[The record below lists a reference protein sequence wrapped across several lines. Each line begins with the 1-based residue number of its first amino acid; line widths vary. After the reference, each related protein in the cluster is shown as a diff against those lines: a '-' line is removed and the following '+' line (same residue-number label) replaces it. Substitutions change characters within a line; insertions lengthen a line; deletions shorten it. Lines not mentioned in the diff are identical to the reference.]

1 MFDILWSFEAL
12 MFLGCLPWYL
22 VAWGVWM
29 SLKNVQSLPSISL
42 DREKSYPRL
51 SVIIAARNEA
61 GTIENA
67 LKSVLA
73 QNYPNL
79 EIILV
84 NDRSNDGTDKILQ
97 KLAEK
102 DPRVLIHHVEE
113 LPLGWLGKVNAMQ
126 QGFGRSTGV
135 WLLFTDA
142 DVHFQE
148 ESLERIIDVA
158 ERSSIDYLCVV
169 PEVQA
174 RQRLLKALYTVSLS
188 GFFLAT
194 RIWEVKNQ
202 NSFVGVGACGLV
214 RRSLLSQSPG
224 LPWLKMEVVDD
235 LALAQLAWQVEG
247 KLDVYWGRECLG
259 VEWYPS
265 MGDLIRGLEK
275 NLFAG
280 AQYQYWRALLGI
292 IGILFVA
299 VAPWLSIFSGN
310 WLLSLTAVG
319 AFSGYWLAW
328 ISGDKAQGVG
338 WLERLISPLLL
349 FVIAWALARSTLHNL
364 ATGGYKMARDFLFH
378 SSLETRTEIKILVTI
393 S

>member
-1 MFDILWSFEAL
+1 MLDILWSFEAL
-12 MFLGCLPWYL
+12 VFLGCLPWYL

-97 KLAEK
+97 KIAEK

-158 ERSSIDYLCVV
+158 ERSSVDYLCVV
-169 PEVQA
+169 PEIQA
-174 RQRLLKALYTVSLS
+174 QQSLLKALYTVSLS
-188 GFFLAT
+188 AFFLAT

-235 LALAQLAWQVEG
+235 LALAQLAWQAGG

-265 MGDLIRGLEK
+265 MGELIRGLEK

-292 IGILFVA
+292 IGILFIA

-310 WLLSLTAVG
+310 WLLSLTAVV

-349 FVIAWALARSTLHNL
+349 FVIAWALARSTFI
-364 ATGGYKMARDFLFH
+364 TWRQGGIKWR
-378 SSLETRTEIKILVTI
+378 ETFYSIAALRRGQRLKF
-393 S
+393 

>member
-1 MFDILWSFEAL
+1 MLDILWSFEAL
-12 MFLGCLPWYL
+12 VFLGCLPWYL

-29 SLKNVQSLPSISL
+29 SLKNVQSLPSTSL

-61 GTIENA
+61 ETIENA

-158 ERSSIDYLCVV
+158 ERSSVDYLCVV

-194 RIWEVKNQ
+194 RIWEVKSQ
-202 NSFVGVGACGLV
+202 KAFVGVGACGLV
-214 RRSLLSQSPG
+214 RRSLLSQNPG

-235 LALAQLAWQVEG
+235 LALAQLAWQAGG

-310 WLLSLTAVG
+310 WLLTLAAVG

-328 ISGDKAQGVG
+328 ITGDKAQGVG
-338 WLERLISPLLL
+338 WLERFISPSLLL
-349 FVIAWALARSTLHNL
+349 VIAWALARSTFM
-364 ATGGYKMARDFLFH
+364 TWRQGGIKWR
-378 SSLETRTEIKILVTI
+378 ETFYSIAALRRGQRLKF
-393 S
+393 

>member
-1 MFDILWSFEAL
+1 MLDIPWSFEAL
-12 MFLGCLPWYL
+12 VFLGCLSWYL

-84 NDRSNDGTDKILQ
+84 NDRSSDGTDKILHN
-97 KLAEK
+97 LAEK

-113 LPLGWLGKVNAMQ
+113 LPPGWLGKVNAMQ
-126 QGFGRSTGV
+126 QGFGKSTGV

-148 ESLERIIDVA
+148 ESLERIIAVA
-158 ERSSIDYLCVV
+158 ERSPVDYLCVV

-235 LALAQLAWQVEG
+235 LALAQLAWQVGG

-310 WLLSLTAVG
+310 WLLGLTAVG

-349 FVIAWALARSTLHNL
+349 FVIAWTLARSTFI
-364 ATGGYKMARDFLFH
+364 TWRQGGIQWR
-378 SSLETRTEIKILVTI
+378 ETFYSIADLRRGQRLKF
-393 S
+393 

>member
-1 MFDILWSFEAL
+1 MFDIFWSFEAL
-12 MFLGCLPWYL
+12 LFLGCLPWYL
-22 VAWGVWM
+22 VSWGIWL
-29 SLKNVQSLPSISL
+29 SLKQVQSLPSISSDG
-42 DREKSYPRL
+42 DRINPRL

-61 GTIENA
+61 QTIENA

-113 LPLGWLGKVNAMQ
+113 LPPGWLGKVNAMQ
-126 QGFGRSTGV
+126 QGFGKSTGV

-158 ERSSIDYLCVV
+158 ERSSVDYLCVV

-235 LALAQLAWQVEG
+235 LALAQLAWQAGG

-310 WLLSLTAVG
+310 WLLGLTAVG

-349 FVIAWALARSTLHNL
+349 FVIAWALARSTFITWLQ
-364 ATGGYKMARDFLFH
+364 GGIKWR
-378 SSLETRTEIKILVTI
+378 ETFYSIAELRRGQRLKF
-393 S
+393 

>member
-1 MFDILWSFEAL
+1 MLDILWSFEAL
-12 MFLGCLPWYL
+12 VFLGCLPWYL
-22 VAWGVWM
+22 AAWGVWM
-29 SLKNVQSLPSISL
+29 SLKNVQSLPSISF
-42 DREKSYPRL
+42 DREKKYPRL

-61 GTIENA
+61 ETIENA

-113 LPLGWLGKVNAMQ
+113 LPPGWLGKVNAMQ
-126 QGFGRSTGV
+126 QGFGKSTGV

-148 ESLERIIDVA
+148 ESLERIIAVA
-158 ERSSIDYLCVV
+158 ERSSVDYLCVV

-235 LALAQLAWQVEG
+235 LALAQLAWQVGG

-310 WLLSLTAVG
+310 WLLILTAVG

-349 FVIAWALARSTLHNL
+349 FVIAWALARSTFI
-364 ATGGYKMARDFLFH
+364 TRRQGGIQWR
-378 SSLETRTEIKILVTI
+378 ETFYSIADLRRGQRLKF
-393 S
+393 

>member
-1 MFDILWSFEAL
+1 MLDILWSFEAL
-12 MFLGCLPWYL
+12 IFLGCFPWYL

-158 ERSSIDYLCVV
+158 ERSSVDYLCVV

-235 LALAQLAWQVEG
+235 LALAQLAWQVGG

-265 MGDLIRGLEK
+265 MSDLIRGLEK
-275 NLFAG
+275 NLFSG

-310 WLLSLTAVG
+310 WLLSLTAVV
-319 AFSGYWLAW
+319 AFSVYWLAW
-328 ISGDKAQGVG
+328 ISGDKAQGVR

-349 FVIAWALARSTLHNL
+349 FVIAWALARSTFITWRQGGIQWRETFYSL
-364 ATGGYKMARDFLFH
+364 ADLRRGQRLKF
-378 SSLETRTEIKILVTI
+378 
-393 S
+393 

>member
-1 MFDILWSFEAL
+1 MSDILCSFETL
-12 MFLGCLPWYL
+12 LFLGCLPWYF
-22 VAWGVWM
+22 VASGIWL
-29 SLKNVQSLPSISL
+29 SLKNIQSLPLISS
-42 DREKSYPRL
+42 DGDSSYPRL
-51 SVIIAARNEA
+51 SIIIAARNEA
-61 GTIENA
+61 HTIEIA

-84 NDRSNDGTDKILQ
+84 NDRSTDKTDKILE

-113 LPLGWLGKVNAMQ
+113 LPPGWLGKVHAMQ
-126 QGFGRSTGV
+126 QGFLKSTGQ

-148 ESLERIIDVA
+148 GCLDRIIDTA
-158 ERSSIDYLCVV
+158 ETSSVDYLCVV

-174 RQRLLKALYTVSLS
+174 RQNLLRALYTVSLS
-188 GFFLAT
+188 GFFLTT
-194 RIWEVKNQ
+194 RIWEVKKQ
-202 NSFVGVGACGLV
+202 NAFVGVGACGLV
-214 RRSLLSQSPG
+214 RRSLLEKSPG

-235 LALAQLAWQVEG
+235 LAIAQLLWQSGG
-247 KLDVYWGRECLG
+247 KLDVYWGRDCLG

-280 AQYQYWRALLGI
+280 AQYQYWRALIGI
-292 IGILFVA
+292 IGILFIA
-299 VAPWLSIFSGN
+299 VAPWLSIFAGN

-319 AFSGYWLAW
+319 AFSVYWLAW
-328 ISGDKAQGVG
+328 IPGNKVQRVG
-338 WLERLISPLLL
+338 LLERLISPLLL
-349 FVIAWALARSTLHNL
+349 FVVAWAFARSTFITWRQNGIRWRETYYSIANL
-364 ATGGYKMARDFLFH
+364 RRGQRLRF
-378 SSLETRTEIKILVTI
+378 
-393 S
+393 

>member
-12 MFLGCLPWYL
+12 VFLGCLPWYL

-29 SLKNVQSLPSISL
+29 SLKYVQSLPSISL

-61 GTIENA
+61 ETIENA

-158 ERSSIDYLCVV
+158 ERSSVDYLCVV

-174 RQRLLKALYTVSLS
+174 RKRLLKALYTVSLS

-194 RIWEVKNQ
+194 RIWEVKSQ
-202 NSFVGVGACGLV
+202 KAFVGVGACGLV
-214 RRSLLSQSPG
+214 RRSLLSQNPG

-235 LALAQLAWQVEG
+235 LALAQLAWQAGG
-247 KLDVYWGRECLG
+247 KLDVYWGRECLW
-259 VEWYPS
+259 VEWYSS

-292 IGILFVA
+292 IGILFIA

-310 WLLSLTAVG
+310 GLLTLAAVG

-328 ISGDKAQGVG
+328 ITGDKAQGVG
-338 WLERLISPLLL
+338 WLERLISPSLLL
-349 FVIAWALARSTLHNL
+349 VIAWALARSTFM
-364 ATGGYKMARDFLFH
+364 TWRQGG
-378 SSLETRTEIKILVTI
+378 IKWRKTFYSI
-393 S
+393 SALRRGQRLKI

>member
-1 MFDILWSFEAL
+1 MYDILWSFEAL
-12 MFLGCLPWYL
+12 VFLGCLPWYL

-42 DREKSYPRL
+42 DRDKSYPRL

-102 DPRVLIHHVEE
+102 DPRVLIHNVEE
-113 LPLGWLGKVNAMQ
+113 LPPGWLGKVNAMQ
-126 QGFGRSTGV
+126 QGFRRSTGG

-158 ERSSIDYLCVV
+158 ERSSVDYLCVV

-202 NSFVGVGACGLV
+202 KAFVGVGACGLV
-214 RRSLLSQSPG
+214 RHSQLAKSPG
-224 LPWLKMEVVDD
+224 LSWLKMEVVDD
-235 LALAQLAWQVEG
+235 LALAQLVWQAGG

-299 VAPWLSIFSGN
+299 IAPWLSIFSGN
-310 WLLSLTAVG
+310 WLLSLAAVG
-319 AFSGYWLAW
+319 AFAGYWLSW
-328 ISGDKAQGVG
+328 IPGNKAQGIG
-338 WLERLISPLLL
+338 WFERLISPPLLL
-349 FVIAWALARSTLHNL
+349 VIAWALARSTFI
-364 ATGGYKMARDFLFH
+364 TWRQGGIKWR
-378 SSLETRTEIKILVTI
+378 ETFYSIAALRRGQRLKF
-393 S
+393 

>member
-1 MFDILWSFEAL
+1 MFDILWSFKAL

-29 SLKNVQSLPSISL
+29 SLKNVQSLPSTSL

-158 ERSSIDYLCVV
+158 ERSSVDYLCVI

-188 GFFLAT
+188 AFFLAT

-214 RRSLLSQSPG
+214 RRSLLSQNPG

-235 LALAQLAWQVEG
+235 LALAQLAWQVGG

-349 FVIAWALARSTLHNL
+349 FVIAWALARSTFI
-364 ATGGYKMARDFLFH
+364 TWRQGGIQWR
-378 SSLETRTEIKILVTI
+378 ETFYSIADLRRGQRLKF
-393 S
+393 

>member
-12 MFLGCLPWYL
+12 VFLGCLPWYL

-29 SLKNVQSLPSISL
+29 SLKNVQSLPSISS
-42 DREKSYPRL
+42 DRDKSYPRL

-148 ESLERIIDVA
+148 KSLERIIDVA
-158 ERSSIDYLCVV
+158 EISSVDYLCVV

-194 RIWEVKNQ
+194 RIWEVKSQ
-202 NSFVGVGACGLV
+202 KAFVGVGACGLV
-214 RRSLLSQSPG
+214 RRSLLSQNPG

-259 VEWYPS
+259 VEWYPN
-265 MGDLIRGLEK
+265 MGKLIRGLEK

-280 AQYQYWRALLGI
+280 AHYQYWRALLGI

-310 WLLSLTAVG
+310 WLLSLAAVG

-328 ISGDKAQGVG
+328 ISGDMAQRVR

-349 FVIAWALARSTLHNL
+349 FVIAWALARSTYI
-364 ATGGYKMARDFLFH
+364 TWRQGGIKWR
-378 SSLETRTEIKILVTI
+378 ETFYSISALRRRQRLKI
-393 S
+393 

>member
-1 MFDILWSFEAL
+1 MLDILWSFEAL
-12 MFLGCLPWYL
+12 VFLGCLPWYL
-22 VAWGVWM
+22 AAWGVWM
-29 SLKNVQSLPSISL
+29 SLKNVQSLPSISF
-42 DREKSYPRL
+42 DREKKYPRL

-61 GTIENA
+61 ETIENA

-113 LPLGWLGKVNAMQ
+113 LPPGWLGKVNAMQ
-126 QGFGRSTGV
+126 QGFLRSTGM

-148 ESLERIIDVA
+148 ESLERIIAVA
-158 ERSSIDYLCVV
+158 ERSPVDYLCVI

-188 GFFLAT
+188 AFFLAT

-349 FVIAWALARSTLHNL
+349 FVIAWALARSTFI
-364 ATGGYKMARDFLFH
+364 TWRQGGIQWR
-378 SSLETRTEIKILVTI
+378 ETFYSIADLRRGQRLKF
-393 S
+393 

>member
-1 MFDILWSFEAL
+1 MFDILWSFEVL
-12 MFLGCLPWYL
+12 VFLGCLPWYL

-29 SLKNVQSLPSISL
+29 SLKNVQSLPSISS

-158 ERSSIDYLCVV
+158 ERSSVDYLCVV

-194 RIWEVKNQ
+194 RIWEVKSQ
-202 NSFVGVGACGLV
+202 KAFVGVGACGLV
-214 RRSLLSQSPG
+214 RRSLLSQNPG

-235 LALAQLAWQVEG
+235 LALAQLAWQAGG

-259 VEWYPS
+259 VEWYSS

-328 ISGDKAQGVG
+328 ISGDKAQRVR

-349 FVIAWALARSTLHNL
+349 FVIAWALARSTYI
-364 ATGGYKMARDFLFH
+364 TWRQGGIKWR
-378 SSLETRTEIKILVTI
+378 ETFYSIAALRRGQRLKF
-393 S
+393 

>member
-12 MFLGCLPWYL
+12 VFLGCLPWYL

-126 QGFGRSTGV
+126 QGFGKSTGV

-158 ERSSIDYLCVV
+158 ERSSVDYLCVV

-194 RIWEVKNQ
+194 RIWEVKSQ
-202 NSFVGVGACGLV
+202 KAFVGVGACGLV
-214 RRSLLSQSPG
+214 RRSLLSQNPG

-235 LALAQLAWQVEG
+235 LALAQLAWQAGG

-259 VEWYPS
+259 VEWYSS

-328 ISGDKAQGVG
+328 ISGDKAQRVR

-349 FVIAWALARSTLHNL
+349 FVIAWALARSTYI
-364 ATGGYKMARDFLFH
+364 TWRQGGIKWRETFH
-378 SSLETRTEIKILVTI
+378 SIAALRRGQRLKF
-393 S
+393 

>member
-1 MFDILWSFEAL
+1 MLDILWSFEAL
-12 MFLGCLPWYL
+12 VFLGCLPWNL
-22 VAWGVWM
+22 FAWGVWM

-113 LPLGWLGKVNAMQ
+113 LPPGWLGKVNAMQ

-158 ERSSIDYLCVV
+158 ERSSVDYLCVV

-235 LALAQLAWQVEG
+235 LALAQLAWQAGG

-349 FVIAWALARSTLHNL
+349 FVIAWALARSTFI
-364 ATGGYKMARDFLFH
+364 TWRQGGIQWR
-378 SSLETRTEIKILVTI
+378 ETFYSIADLRRGQRLKF
-393 S
+393 

>member
-1 MFDILWSFEAL
+1 MLDILWSFEAL
-12 MFLGCLPWYL
+12 VFLGCLPWYL
-22 VAWGVWM
+22 AAWGVRL

-113 LPLGWLGKVNAMQ
+113 LPPGWLGKVNAMQ
-126 QGFGRSTGV
+126 QGFGKSTGV

-148 ESLERIIDVA
+148 ESLERIIAVA
-158 ERSSIDYLCVV
+158 ERSSVDYLCVV

-235 LALAQLAWQVEG
+235 LALAQLAWQVGG

-349 FVIAWALARSTLHNL
+349 FVIAWALARSTFI
-364 ATGGYKMARDFLFH
+364 TWRQGGIQWR
-378 SSLETRTEIKILVTI
+378 ETFYSIADLRRGQRLKF
-393 S
+393 

>member
-1 MFDILWSFEAL
+1 MLDILWSFEAL
-12 MFLGCLPWYL
+12 VFLGCLPWYL

-29 SLKNVQSLPSISL
+29 SLKYVQSLPSISL
-42 DREKSYPRL
+42 DRGKSYPRL

-61 GTIENA
+61 ETIENA

-113 LPLGWLGKVNAMQ
+113 LPPGWLGKVNAMQ

-148 ESLERIIDVA
+148 ESFERIIDVA
-158 ERSSIDYLCVV
+158 ERSSIDYLCVI

-310 WLLSLTAVG
+310 WLLSLTAVV

-349 FVIAWALARSTLHNL
+349 FVIAWALARSTFITWRQGGIQWRETFYSL
-364 ATGGYKMARDFLFH
+364 ADLRRGQRLKF
-378 SSLETRTEIKILVTI
+378 
-393 S
+393 

>member
-12 MFLGCLPWYL
+12 VFLGCLPWYL

-158 ERSSIDYLCVV
+158 ERSSVDYLCVV

-194 RIWEVKNQ
+194 RIWEVKSQ
-202 NSFVGVGACGLV
+202 KAFVGVGACGLV
-214 RRSLLSQSPG
+214 RRSLLSQNPG

-235 LALAQLAWQVEG
+235 LALAQLAWQAGG

-259 VEWYPS
+259 VEWYSS

-310 WLLSLTAVG
+310 WLLTLAAVG

-328 ISGDKAQGVG
+328 ITGDKAQGVG
-338 WLERLISPLLL
+338 WLERLISPSLLL
-349 FVIAWALARSTLHNL
+349 VIAWALARSTFMTWRQGGIKWRETFYSI
-364 ATGGYKMARDFLFH
+364 ATLRRGQRLKF
-378 SSLETRTEIKILVTI
+378 
-393 S
+393 

>member
-1 MFDILWSFEAL
+1 MLDILWSFEAL
-12 MFLGCLPWYL
+12 VFLGCLPWYL

-29 SLKNVQSLPSISL
+29 SLKYVQSLPSISL

-61 GTIENA
+61 ETIENA

-113 LPLGWLGKVNAMQ
+113 LPPGWLGKVNAMQ

-148 ESLERIIDVA
+148 ESFERIIDVA
-158 ERSSIDYLCVV
+158 ERSSIDYLCVI

-188 GFFLAT
+188 AFFLAT

-310 WLLSLTAVG
+310 WLLSLTAVV

-349 FVIAWALARSTLHNL
+349 FVIAWALARSTFITWRQGGIQWRETFYSL
-364 ATGGYKMARDFLFH
+364 ADLRRGQRLKF
-378 SSLETRTEIKILVTI
+378 
-393 S
+393 

>member
-1 MFDILWSFEAL
+1 MLDILWSFEAL
-12 MFLGCLPWYL
+12 VFLGCLPWYL

-97 KLAEK
+97 KIAEK

-126 QGFGRSTGV
+126 QGFERSTGV

-158 ERSSIDYLCVV
+158 ERSSVDYLCVV
-169 PEVQA
+169 PEIQA
-174 RQRLLKALYTVSLS
+174 QQSLLKALYTVSLS

-235 LALAQLAWQVEG
+235 LALAQLAWQAGG

-265 MGDLIRGLEK
+265 MGELIRGLEK

-310 WLLSLTAVG
+310 WLLSLTAVV

-349 FVIAWALARSTLHNL
+349 FVIAWALARSTFITWRQGGIQWRETFYSL
-364 ATGGYKMARDFLFH
+364 ADLRRGQRLKF
-378 SSLETRTEIKILVTI
+378 
-393 S
+393 

>member
-1 MFDILWSFEAL
+1 MLDVLWSFEAL
-12 MFLGCLPWYL
+12 VFLGCLPWYL

-29 SLKNVQSLPSISL
+29 TLKNVQSLPSISL
-42 DREKSYPRL
+42 DREKRYPRL

-84 NDRSNDGTDKILQ
+84 NDRSNDGTDEILQ

-113 LPLGWLGKVNAMQ
+113 LPPGWLGKVNAMQ

-158 ERSSIDYLCVV
+158 ERSSVDYLCVV

-235 LALAQLAWQVEG
+235 LALAQLAWQAGG

-349 FVIAWALARSTLHNL
+349 FVIAWALARSTFI
-364 ATGGYKMARDFLFH
+364 TWRQGGIQWR
-378 SSLETRTEIKILVTI
+378 ETFYSIADLRRGQRLKF
-393 S
+393 

>member
-1 MFDILWSFEAL
+1 MLDILWSFEAL
-12 MFLGCLPWYL
+12 LFLGCLSWYL

-113 LPLGWLGKVNAMQ
+113 LPPGWLGKVNAMQ
-126 QGFGRSTGV
+126 QGFGKSTGV

-158 ERSSIDYLCVV
+158 ERSSVDYLCVV

-235 LALAQLAWQVEG
+235 LALAQLAWQAGG

-349 FVIAWALARSTLHNL
+349 FVIAWALARSTFI
-364 ATGGYKMARDFLFH
+364 TWRQGGIQWR
-378 SSLETRTEIKILVTI
+378 ETFYSIADLRRGQRLKF
-393 S
+393 

>member
-12 MFLGCLPWYL
+12 VFLGCLPWYL

-29 SLKNVQSLPSISL
+29 SLKYVQSLPSISL

-61 GTIENA
+61 ETIENA

-158 ERSSIDYLCVV
+158 ERSSVDYLCVV
-169 PEVQA
+169 PEIQA
-174 RQRLLKALYTVSLS
+174 RQSLLKALYTVSLS

-194 RIWEVKNQ
+194 RIWEVKDQ

-214 RRSLLSQSPG
+214 RRSLLSQNPG

-235 LALAQLAWQVEG
+235 LALAQLAWQAGG

-265 MGDLIRGLEK
+265 IGELIRGLEK

-299 VAPWLSIFSGN
+299 IAPWLSIFSGN
-310 WLLSLTAVG
+310 WLLTLAAVG

-328 ISGDKAQGVG
+328 ITGDKAQGVG
-338 WLERLISPLLL
+338 WLERLISPSLLL
-349 FVIAWALARSTLHNL
+349 VIAWALARSTFM
-364 ATGGYKMARDFLFH
+364 TWRQGGVKWR
-378 SSLETRTEIKILVTI
+378 ETFYSIAALRRGQRLKF
-393 S
+393 

>member
-1 MFDILWSFEAL
+1 MLDVLWSFEAL
-12 MFLGCLPWYL
+12 VFLGCLPWYL
-22 VAWGVWM
+22 AAWGVRL

-67 LKSVLA
+67 LKSLLA

-113 LPLGWLGKVNAMQ
+113 LPPGWLGKVNAMQ

-158 ERSSIDYLCVV
+158 ERSSVDYLCVV

-235 LALAQLAWQVEG
+235 LALAQLAWQAGG

-299 VAPWLSIFSGN
+299 VAPWLSFFSGN

-338 WLERLISPLLL
+338 WLDRLISPLLL
-349 FVIAWALARSTLHNL
+349 FVIAWALARSTFI
-364 ATGGYKMARDFLFH
+364 TWRQGGIQWR
-378 SSLETRTEIKILVTI
+378 ETFYSIADLRRGQRLKF
-393 S
+393 

>member
-1 MFDILWSFEAL
+1 
-12 MFLGCLPWYL
+12 
-22 VAWGVWM
+22 M

-113 LPLGWLGKVNAMQ
+113 LPPGWLGKVNSMQ

-148 ESLERIIDVA
+148 ESLERIIAVA
-158 ERSSIDYLCVV
+158 ERSPVDSCHTRSTSASPFESPVHCL
-169 PEVQA
+169 
-174 RQRLLKALYTVSLS
+174 LS

-224 LPWLKMEVVDD
+224 LPWFK
-235 LALAQLAWQVEG
+235 
-247 KLDVYWGRECLG
+247 
-259 VEWYPS
+259 
-265 MGDLIRGLEK
+265 
-275 NLFAG
+275 
-280 AQYQYWRALLGI
+280 
-292 IGILFVA
+292 
-299 VAPWLSIFSGN
+299 
-310 WLLSLTAVG
+310 
-319 AFSGYWLAW
+319 
-328 ISGDKAQGVG
+328 
-338 WLERLISPLLL
+338 
-349 FVIAWALARSTLHNL
+349 
-364 ATGGYKMARDFLFH
+364 
-378 SSLETRTEIKILVTI
+378 
-393 S
+393 

>member
-12 MFLGCLPWYL
+12 VFLGCLPWYL

-29 SLKNVQSLPSISL
+29 SLKNVQSLPSTSL

-113 LPLGWLGKVNAMQ
+113 LPPGWLGKVNAMQ

-148 ESLERIIDVA
+148 ESFERIIDVA
-158 ERSSIDYLCVV
+158 ERSSIDYLCVI

-188 GFFLAT
+188 AFFLAT

-292 IGILFVA
+292 IGILFIA

-328 ISGDKAQGVG
+328 ISGDKAQRVR

-349 FVIAWALARSTLHNL
+349 FVIAWALARSTYI
-364 ATGGYKMARDFLFH
+364 TWRQGGIKWR
-378 SSLETRTEIKILVTI
+378 ETFYSIAALRRGQRLKF
-393 S
+393 

>member
-1 MFDILWSFEAL
+1 MLDILWSFEAL
-12 MFLGCLPWYL
+12 VFLGCLPWYL

-84 NDRSNDGTDKILQ
+84 NDRSNDGTDEILQ

-113 LPLGWLGKVNAMQ
+113 LPPGWLGKVNAMQ

-158 ERSSIDYLCVV
+158 ERSSVDYLCVV

-235 LALAQLAWQVEG
+235 LALAQLAWQAGG

-349 FVIAWALARSTLHNL
+349 FVIAWALARSTFI
-364 ATGGYKMARDFLFH
+364 TWRQGGIQWR
-378 SSLETRTEIKILVTI
+378 ETFYSIADLRRGQRLKF
-393 S
+393 

>member
-1 MFDILWSFEAL
+1 MLDVLWSFEAL
-12 MFLGCLPWYL
+12 VFLGCLPWYL

-29 SLKNVQSLPSISL
+29 SLKYVQSLPSISL
-42 DREKSYPRL
+42 DREKSYPKL

-61 GTIENA
+61 ETIENA

-113 LPLGWLGKVNAMQ
+113 LPPGWLGKVNAMQ

-158 ERSSIDYLCVV
+158 ERSSIDYLCVI

-188 GFFLAT
+188 AFFLAT

-235 LALAQLAWQVEG
+235 LALAQLAWQVGG

-328 ISGDKAQGVG
+328 ISGDKAQRVR

-349 FVIAWALARSTLHNL
+349 FVIAWALARSTYI
-364 ATGGYKMARDFLFH
+364 TWRQGGIKWR
-378 SSLETRTEIKILVTI
+378 ETFYSIAALRRGQRLKF
-393 S
+393 

>member
-1 MFDILWSFEAL
+1 MLDILWSFEAL

-97 KLAEK
+97 EIAEK

-148 ESLERIIDVA
+148 ESLERIIAVA
-158 ERSSIDYLCVV
+158 ERSPVDYLCVI

-188 GFFLAT
+188 AFFLAT

-235 LALAQLAWQVEG
+235 LALAQLAWQAGG

-310 WLLSLTAVG
+310 WLLILTAVG

-349 FVIAWALARSTLHNL
+349 FVIAWALARSTFI
-364 ATGGYKMARDFLFH
+364 TWRQGGIQWR
-378 SSLETRTEIKILVTI
+378 ETFYSIADLRRGQRLKF
-393 S
+393 

>member
-12 MFLGCLPWYL
+12 VFLGCLPWYL

-61 GTIENA
+61 ETIENA

-113 LPLGWLGKVNAMQ
+113 LPPGWLGKVNAMQ

-148 ESLERIIDVA
+148 ESLDRIIDVA

-174 RQRLLKALYTVSLS
+174 RQSLLKALYTVSLS
-188 GFFLAT
+188 GFFLTT

-265 MGDLIRGLEK
+265 MGELIRGLEK

-328 ISGDKAQGVG
+328 ISGDKAQRVR

-349 FVIAWALARSTLHNL
+349 FVIAWALARSTYI
-364 ATGGYKMARDFLFH
+364 TWRQGGIKWR
-378 SSLETRTEIKILVTI
+378 ETFYSIAALRRGQRLKF
-393 S
+393 

>member
-1 MFDILWSFEAL
+1 MLDILWSFEAL
-12 MFLGCLPWYL
+12 VFLGCLPWYL
-22 VAWGVWM
+22 AAWGVWM

-42 DREKSYPRL
+42 DREKRYPRL

-113 LPLGWLGKVNAMQ
+113 LPPGWLGKVNAMQ

-158 ERSSIDYLCVV
+158 ERSSVDYLCVV

-235 LALAQLAWQVEG
+235 LALAQLAWQAGG

-299 VAPWLSIFSGN
+299 VAPWLSFFSGN

-349 FVIAWALARSTLHNL
+349 FVIAWALARSTFI
-364 ATGGYKMARDFLFH
+364 TWRQGGIQWR
-378 SSLETRTEIKILVTI
+378 ETFYSIADLRRGQRLKF
-393 S
+393 

>member
-1 MFDILWSFEAL
+1 MLDILWSFEAL
-12 MFLGCLPWYL
+12 VFLGCLPWYL
-22 VAWGVWM
+22 AAWGVWM

-42 DREKSYPRL
+42 DREKKYPRL

-84 NDRSNDGTDKILQ
+84 NDRSNDGTDEILQ

-113 LPLGWLGKVNAMQ
+113 LPPGWLGKVNAMQ
-126 QGFGRSTGV
+126 QGFGKSTGV

-158 ERSSIDYLCVV
+158 ERSSVDYLCVV

-214 RRSLLSQSPG
+214 RWSLLSQSPG
-224 LPWLKMEVVDD
+224 LTWLKMEVVDD
-235 LALAQLAWQVEG
+235 LALAQLAWQAGG
-247 KLDVYWGRECLG
+247 KLDVNWGRECLG

-310 WLLSLTAVG
+310 WLLGLTAVG

-349 FVIAWALARSTLHNL
+349 FVIAWALARSTFI
-364 ATGGYKMARDFLFH
+364 TWRQGGIQWR
-378 SSLETRTEIKILVTI
+378 ETFYSIADLRRGQRLKF
-393 S
+393 

>member
-1 MFDILWSFEAL
+1 MLDILWSFEAL
-12 MFLGCLPWYL
+12 VFLGCLPWYL
-22 VAWGVWM
+22 AAWGVWM
-29 SLKNVQSLPSISL
+29 SLKNVQSLPSISF
-42 DREKSYPRL
+42 DREKKYPRL

-61 GTIENA
+61 ETIENA

-113 LPLGWLGKVNAMQ
+113 LPPGWLGKVNAMQ

-148 ESLERIIDVA
+148 ESLERIIAVA
-158 ERSSIDYLCVV
+158 ERSPVDYLCVV

-235 LALAQLAWQVEG
+235 LALAQLAWQAGG

-349 FVIAWALARSTLHNL
+349 FVIAWALARSTFI
-364 ATGGYKMARDFLFH
+364 TWRQGGIQWR
-378 SSLETRTEIKILVTI
+378 ETFYSIADLRRGQRLKF
-393 S
+393 

>member
-1 MFDILWSFEAL
+1 MLDILWSFEAL

-97 KLAEK
+97 EIAEK

-148 ESLERIIDVA
+148 ESLERIIAVA
-158 ERSSIDYLCVV
+158 ERSPVDYLCVI

-188 GFFLAT
+188 AFFLAT

-310 WLLSLTAVG
+310 WLLILTAVG

-349 FVIAWALARSTLHNL
+349 FVIAWALARSTFI
-364 ATGGYKMARDFLFH
+364 TWRQGGIQWR
-378 SSLETRTEIKILVTI
+378 ETFYSIADLRRGQRLKF
-393 S
+393 

>member
-1 MFDILWSFEAL
+1 MLDILWSFEAL

-29 SLKNVQSLPSISL
+29 SLKNVQSLSSTSL
-42 DREKSYPRL
+42 DRDKSYPRL

-84 NDRSNDGTDKILQ
+84 NDRSSDGTDKILHN
-97 KLAEK
+97 LAEK

-126 QGFGRSTGV
+126 QGFIKSTGV

-158 ERSSIDYLCVV
+158 ERSSVDYLCVI

-174 RQRLLKALYTVSLS
+174 RQRLLKGLYTVSLS

-214 RRSLLSQSPG
+214 RRSLLLQSPG

-235 LALAQLAWQVEG
+235 LALAQLAWQAGG

-349 FVIAWALARSTLHNL
+349 LVIAWALARSTYI
-364 ATGGYKMARDFLFH
+364 TWRQGGIKWR
-378 SSLETRTEIKILVTI
+378 ETFYSIAAMRRGQRLKF
-393 S
+393 

>member
-12 MFLGCLPWYL
+12 VFLGCLPWYL

-29 SLKNVQSLPSISL
+29 SLKYVQSLPSISL
-42 DREKSYPRL
+42 DRDKSYPRL

-61 GTIENA
+61 ETIENA

-113 LPLGWLGKVNAMQ
+113 LPPGWLGKVNAMQ

-158 ERSSIDYLCVV
+158 ERSSIDYLCVI

-194 RIWEVKNQ
+194 RIWEVKDQ

-214 RRSLLSQSPG
+214 RRSLLSQNPG

-235 LALAQLAWQVEG
+235 LALAQLVWQAGG
-247 KLDVYWGRECLG
+247 KLDVYWGSECLG

-265 MGDLIRGLEK
+265 MGELIRGLEK

-310 WLLSLTAVG
+310 WLLSLTAVV

-349 FVIAWALARSTLHNL
+349 FVIAWALARSTFITWRQGGIQWRETFYSL
-364 ATGGYKMARDFLFH
+364 ADLRRGQRLKF
-378 SSLETRTEIKILVTI
+378 
-393 S
+393 

>member
-1 MFDILWSFEAL
+1 MLDILWSFEAL
-12 MFLGCLPWYL
+12 VFLGCLSWYL

-113 LPLGWLGKVNAMQ
+113 LPPGWLGKVNAMQ

-148 ESLERIIDVA
+148 ESLERIIAVA
-158 ERSSIDYLCVV
+158 ERSSVDYLCVV

-235 LALAQLAWQVEG
+235 LALAQLAWQAGG

-265 MGDLIRGLEK
+265 MSDLIRGLEK

-349 FVIAWALARSTLHNL
+349 FVIAWALARSTFI
-364 ATGGYKMARDFLFH
+364 TWRQGGIQWR
-378 SSLETRTEIKILVTI
+378 ETFYSIADLRRGQRLKF
-393 S
+393 